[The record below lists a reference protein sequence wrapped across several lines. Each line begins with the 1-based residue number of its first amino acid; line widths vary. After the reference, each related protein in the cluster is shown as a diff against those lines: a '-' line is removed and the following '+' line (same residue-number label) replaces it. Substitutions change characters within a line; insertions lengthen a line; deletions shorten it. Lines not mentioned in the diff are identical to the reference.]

1 MIASRRYILKA
12 GAGLLVAG
20 ITTETARAAFDRY
33 VLDSGRGAFAW
44 FESRSGKKRTWTA
57 VLISRA
63 GGDGPDGALYKPV
76 VLVWTTSFNAKKGK
90 VQRVAFGAADD
101 GRCRVSA
108 SSDLTEAS
116 TDGTIRVWDAVKD
129 DSYTLSISMSWTQ
142 DGSKR
147 SLSFDET
154 YSPEPDDAYNARF
167 QLRGDQRRAKAT
179 GEVLRGNANLTP
191 KAAKEAFIGDFD
203 SARATFTYP

>member
-1 MIASRRYILKA
+1 
-12 GAGLLVAG
+12 
-20 ITTETARAAFDRY
+20 
-33 VLDSGRGAFAW
+33 
-44 FESRSGKKRTWTA
+44 
-57 VLISRA
+57 
-63 GGDGPDGALYKPV
+63 
-76 VLVWTTSFNAKKGK
+76 
-90 VQRVAFGAADD
+90 
-101 GRCRVSA
+101 
-108 SSDLTEAS
+108 
-116 TDGTIRVWDAVKD
+116 
-129 DSYTLSISMSWTQ
+129 MSWTQ